1 MIVAVSLNPALDVTY
16 RLDSPLEIGGTNR
29 VADVAIRPGGK
40 ALNVARVLQQL
51 DCAVRVVAPLGGQ
64 AGDSLSREAA
74 RHGIDGA
81 WVAVA
86 GQTRRTVV
94 VWETASGVA
103 TTLSEPGPLLTT
115 AEWCDIAS
123 AVQRLMP
130 ADALVISGS
139 VSPGLPADAIAQLVG
154 IGRSSATP
162 VVVDTSSGALSAA
175 IDAGAGIVKPNRDE
189 LSALLGRAVGGT
201 TNDIV
206 RAADELRAGRG
217 VAVVASDGPSG
228 LIALT
233 PNGRWRARPPLIHG
247 ANATGAGDACV
258 AGLVAATLDGEGW
271 PKVVRLA
278 AALGAAAARQP
289 VAGEV
294 GDYHDLYTATHV
306 EEL

>member
-16 RLDSPLEIGGTNR
+16 RLESPLVIGGTNR
-29 VADVAIRPGGK
+29 VGDVASRPGGK

-51 DCAVRVVAPLGGQ
+51 GHSVRVVAPVGGQ
-64 AGDSLSREAA
+64 AGDSLRREAA
-74 RHGIDGA
+74 RHGVDGA
-81 WVAVA
+81 WVDVA
-86 GQTRRTVV
+86 GETRRTVV
-94 VWETASGVA
+94 TWESGSGVA
-103 TTLSEPGPLLTT
+103 TTLNEPGSPLTT
-115 AEWCDIAS
+115 NEWNDIAA
-123 AVQRLMP
+123 AVERLMP

-139 VSPGLPADAIAQLVG
+139 VAPGLPGDAILQLVG

-162 VVVDTSSGALSAA
+162 VVVDTSSQALSAA
-175 IDAGAGIVKPNRDE
+175 IDAGAAIVKPNREE
-189 LSALLGRAVGGT
+189 LAALLGRAVGGT
-201 TNDIV
+201 TNDLV
-206 RAADELRAGRG
+206 TAAEELRDGRD

-228 LIALT
+228 LIAVT
-233 PNGRWRARPPLIHG
+233 PHGRWRSRPPLIHG

-258 AGLVAATLDGEGW
+258 AGLVAATLDGDSW

-289 VAGEV
+289 VAGEI